1 MKILG
6 AMPFTEEDKQYL
18 ENIAKDCEFVYKDK
32 DSVGEEDVQDI
43 DIIFGNVSPDVISR
57 APKLRWLQTNSA
69 GVDPYCKEGVISE
82 GAILTSASGAYDTSV
97 SEWMVTVSFMLARKS
112 DLYMRHQVERIW
124 QIEGKVLSVEDSTT
138 LVLGLGSIGKHYA
151 RKMHALGSYVIGVT
165 RHSRDEKPD
174 FVDELTTVEHLDELL
189 PRADYIAMV
198 LPGTAE
204 NVNII
209 DAKRLGLMKDTA
221 FLINAGRGNAVDNM
235 ALNEALRD
243 GRIGGAALDVTSPEP
258 LPSDHPLWDAPRC
271 IITPHIA
278 GQFFLAKTFRNIV
291 KISGENLKKFL
302 SGDTDKMKNIVD
314 TKKGY

>member
-124 QIEGKVLSVEDSTT
+124 QLEGRVLSVEDSTT

-174 FVDELTTVEHLDELL
+174 FVDELTTAEHLDELL

>member
-124 QIEGKVLSVEDSTT
+124 QLEGRVLSVEDSTT

-189 PRADYIAMV
+189 PRADYVAMV

-302 SGDTDKMKNIVD
+302 SGDTDEMKNIVD

>member
-6 AMPFTEEDKQYL
+6 AMPFTDEDKQYL

>member
-124 QIEGKVLSVEDSTT
+124 QLEGKVLSVEDSTT

-278 GQFFLAKTFRNIV
+278 GQFYLKKTFENIV
-291 KISGENLKKFL
+291 KITGENLEKYL
-302 SGDTDKMKNIVD
+302 AGDIGGMRNKIDH
-314 TKKGY
+314 KKGY

>member
-124 QIEGKVLSVEDSTT
+124 QLEGRVLSVEDSTT

-198 LPGTAE
+198 LPGTSE

-209 DAKRLGLMKDTA
+209 DAKRLGLMKDNA

-302 SGDTDKMKNIVD
+302 SGDTDEMKNIVD

>member
-124 QIEGKVLSVEDSTT
+124 QLEGRVLSVEDSTT

-174 FVDELTTVEHLDELL
+174 FVDELTTAEHLDELL

-302 SGDTDKMKNIVD
+302 SGDTDEMKNIVD
-314 TKKGY
+314 TRKGY

>member
-124 QIEGKVLSVEDSTT
+124 QLEGKVLSVEDSTT

-278 GQFFLAKTFRNIV
+278 GQFFLPKTFRNIV

>member
-124 QIEGKVLSVEDSTT
+124 QLEGKVLSVEDSTT

-151 RKMHALGSYVIGVT
+151 RKMHAIGSYVIGVT

>member
-124 QIEGKVLSVEDSTT
+124 QLEGKVLSVEDSTT

>member
-124 QIEGKVLSVEDSTT
+124 QLEGRVLSVEDSTT

-235 ALNEALRD
+235 ALNEALRG

-302 SGDTDKMKNIVD
+302 SGDTDEMKNIVD
-314 TKKGY
+314 TRKGY

>member
-124 QIEGKVLSVEDSTT
+124 QLEGKVLSVEDSTT

-302 SGDTDKMKNIVD
+302 SGDTDEMKNIVD